1 MSGGNTAG
9 LSMATLQLIQMAA
22 AVVLGVPCFFSDG
35 FSCYLS
41 ALMEVY
47 HTLQT
52 FPRTGKPGRPKKP
65 AKAPQLDSVYGRVI
79 NAIAGKSD
87 QVCQI
92 GSAVQDL
99 QPSLSLRLHSLE
111 ATHPLAIEQ
120 GFSILVTKG
129 VEHVGRIA
137 GCYV

>member
-41 ALMEVY
+41 ALREVY

-65 AKAPQLDSVYGRVI
+65 AKAPQLDLVYGQVIQKKRQGRLQELVYRVCCG
-79 NAIAGKSD
+79 AKA
-87 QVCQI
+87 
-92 GSAVQDL
+92 
-99 QPSLSLRLHSLE
+99 
-111 ATHPLAIEQ
+111 
-120 GFSILVTKG
+120 
-129 VEHVGRIA
+129 RIPF
-137 GCYV
+137 VK